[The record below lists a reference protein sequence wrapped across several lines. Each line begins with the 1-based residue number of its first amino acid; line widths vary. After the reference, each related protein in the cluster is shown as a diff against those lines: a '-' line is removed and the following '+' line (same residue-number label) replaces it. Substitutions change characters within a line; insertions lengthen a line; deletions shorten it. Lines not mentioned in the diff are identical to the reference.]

1 MNILCNIH
9 DFVIFLTDGL
19 TWGCDHGDVTMGTGL
34 LTHLPWE
41 VDSGDRC
48 WEYVT

>member
-9 DFVIFLTDGL
+9 DFVIFLKDGL
-19 TWGCDHGDVTMGTGL
+19 TWGCDHVTMGTGL